1 MRKWILFF
9 LLTMSSQA
17 KAVNTCGDD
26 LNINCWDCG
35 ANCLARLNEQTGL
48 FSIEAKD
55 ENAPV
60 GKMTNYEWDS
70 KNQRPGTPWVEKL
83 ETIRSVSLPDSLTNI
98 GSYTLAYTKISSIDL
113 PDSIEQIGGAAFQGA
128 DLLKEINTPL
138 NLQYVGAWSFA
149 ATKIDY
155 LMLGQA
161 QTEIPDRA
169 FVGTKLKNLE
179 IPEGVTSI
187 GWTSLADISTLE
199 TLVIP
204 NSVTNIDDEAFTNTN
219 LQKLYCAASEEVCSR
234 IALQTGKNPKIIH
247 YSKTP
252 DGKYRIGEKT
262 YASISAMQK
271 GDYIPKRIYTIDE
284 ANAIAGKVNSVK
296 IRYR

>member
-17 KAVNTCGDD
+17 KAVNTCGND
-26 LNINCWDCG
+26 LNVNCWECG
-35 ANCLARLNEQTGL
+35 ANCIARLNEQTGL

-60 GKMTNYEWDS
+60 GQMTGYEWDGE
-70 KNQRPGTPWVEKL
+70 NQRPKTPWVEKL
-83 ETIRSVSLPDSLTNI
+83 KSIQSVSLPDSLTNI
-98 GSYTLAYTKISSIDL
+98 GSYAFAYTNISSINL
-113 PDSIEQIGGAAFQGA
+113 PDSIQRIEGAAFQGA
-128 DLLKEINTPL
+128 YLLKEINTPP
-138 NLQYVGAWSFA
+138 NLQSVGSWSFA

-169 FVGTKLKNLE
+169 FAGTKLKNLE

-187 GWTSLADISTLE
+187 GWTAFADISTLE

-204 NSVTNIDDEAFTNTN
+204 DSVTNIDDEAFTNTN
-219 LQKLYCAASEEVCSR
+219 LQKLYCAASDDVCSK
-234 IALQTGKNPKIIH
+234 IALQTGKKPQIIN

-271 GDYIPKRIYTIDE
+271 GNYIPKRIYTIDE
-284 ANAIAGKVNSVK
+284 ANAVAGEKNRVSIK
-296 IRYR
+296 YR